1 MRKQMLSLIGT
12 RGLTLL
18 LLVVLS
24 YGCAAV
30 PVQQDAEPPAKYPVS
45 EIVKDD
51 VTYPIDAYDP
61 WEGMN
66 RRIYKFNAI
75 FDNYVFLPVVS
86 AYEFITPD
94 PVEDMVSNFF
104 NNLHEVTTLINS
116 LLQFKGG
123 KFGLTLSRMLV
134 NTTVGI
140 GGLFDVATK
149 VDVPKQNEDFGQ
161 TLGFY
166 GLGPGPYIV
175 LPVLGPSDLRDT
187 GGYAVDAVT
196 YSLLT
201 GALID
206 ELDMDNP
213 EEDIL
218 RWGLTVLDAIDTR
231 HQQKFRYYSTGS
243 PFEYDL
249 IRMLYLKA
257 RELKIAN

>member
-1 MRKQMLSLIGT
+1 MRKQILSLIGT

-18 LLVVLS
+18 LFVVLS

-30 PVQQDAEPPAKYPVS
+30 PVQKDAQPPAKYPVS
-45 EIVKDD
+45 EIVRDD

-75 FDNYVFLPVVS
+75 FDEFVFLPIVRG
-86 AYEFITPD
+86 YEFITPN

-116 LLQFKGG
+116 LLQFKGQ
-123 KFGLTLSRMLV
+123 KVSLTLVRMLV
-134 NTTVGI
+134 NTTAGI
-140 GGLFDVATK
+140 GGLFDVATTF
-149 VDVPKQNEDFGQ
+149 DVPKQKEDFGQ
-161 TLGFY
+161 TLGLY
-166 GLGPGPYIV
+166 GVGPGPYLV
-175 LPVLGPSDLRDT
+175 LPVFGPSTLRDS
-187 GGYAVDAVT
+187 GGLAVDTVT
-196 YSLLT
+196 YSILIN
-201 GALID
+201 ALID

-218 RWGLTVLDAIDTR
+218 TWGLTALDAIDTR
-231 HQQKFRYYSTGS
+231 HQQQFRYFATGS

-249 IRMLYLKA
+249 IRMLYLEK
-257 RELKIAN
+257 RLLEIDN

>member
-1 MRKQMLSLIGT
+1 LPIV
-12 RGLTLL
+12 RG
-18 LLVVLS
+18 
-24 YGCAAV
+24 
-30 PVQQDAEPPAKYPVS
+30 
-45 EIVKDD
+45 
-51 VTYPIDAYDP
+51 
-61 WEGMN
+61 
-66 RRIYKFNAI
+66 
-75 FDNYVFLPVVS
+75 
-86 AYEFITPD
+86 YEFITPN

-123 KFGLTLSRMLV
+123 KSGLTLSRMLV

-175 LPVLGPSDLRDT
+175 LPVFGPSTLRDT
-187 GGYAVDAVT
+187 GGLAVDSVT
-196 YSLLT
+196 YSLLLH
-201 GALID
+201 ALID
-206 ELDMDNP
+206 ELDMDHP

-218 RWGLTVLDAIDTR
+218 KWGLTVLDAIDTR
-231 HQQKFRYYSTGS
+231 HQQKFRYYATGS

-249 IRMLYLKA
+249 IRMLYLEK
-257 RELKIAN
+257 RILDIEN

>member
-18 LLVVLS
+18 LLAVLS

-30 PVQQDAEPPAKYPVS
+30 PVQKDPEPPAKYPVS

-123 KFGLTLSRMLV
+123 KSGLTLSRMLV

-161 TLGFY
+161 TLGLY
-166 GLGPGPYIV
+166 GMGPGPYIV
-175 LPVLGPSDLRDT
+175 LPVFGPSTLRDS
-187 GGYAVDAVT
+187 GGLAVDMVT
-196 YSLLT
+196 YSLLLH
-201 GALID
+201 ALIE
-206 ELDMDNP
+206 ELDMDHP

-218 RWGLTVLDAIDTR
+218 KWGLTVLDAIDTR
-231 HQQKFRYYSTGS
+231 HQQKFRYYATGS

-249 IRMLYLKA
+249 IRMLYLEK
-257 RELKIAN
+257 RILDIEN

>member
-18 LLVVLS
+18 LLAVLS

-30 PVQQDAEPPAKYPVS
+30 PVQKDAEPPAKYPVS

-123 KFGLTLSRMLV
+123 KSGLTLSRMLV

-161 TLGFY
+161 TLGLY
-166 GLGPGPYIV
+166 GMGPGPYIV
-175 LPVLGPSDLRDT
+175 LPVFGPSTLRDS
-187 GGYAVDAVT
+187 GGLAVDMVT
-196 YSLLT
+196 YSLLLH
-201 GALID
+201 ALIE
-206 ELDMDNP
+206 ELDMDHP

-218 RWGLTVLDAIDTR
+218 KWGLTVLDAIDTR
-231 HQQKFRYYSTGS
+231 HQQKFRYYATGS

-249 IRMLYLKA
+249 IRMLYLEK
-257 RELKIAN
+257 RILDIEN

>member
-18 LLVVLS
+18 LFVVFS
-24 YGCAAV
+24 FGCAAV
-30 PVQQDAEPPAKYPVS
+30 PVQKDPEPPAKYPVS

-51 VTYPIDAYDP
+51 VKYPIDDYDP

-75 FDNYVFLPVVS
+75 FDEFVFLPIVRG
-86 AYEFITPD
+86 YEFITPN

-116 LLQFKGG
+116 LLQFKGQ
-123 KFGLTLSRMLV
+123 KASLTVIRMLI
-134 NTTVGI
+134 NTTAGI

-149 VDVPKQNEDFGQ
+149 VDVSKQNEDFGQ
-161 TLGFY
+161 TLGLY
-166 GLGPGPYIV
+166 GMGPGPYIV
-175 LPVLGPSDLRDT
+175 LPVFGPSTLRDT
-187 GGYAVDAVT
+187 GGLAVDSVT
-196 YSLLT
+196 YSLLLH
-201 GALID
+201 ALID
-206 ELDMDNP
+206 ELDMDHP

-218 RWGLTVLDAIDTR
+218 KWGLTVLDAIDTR
-231 HQQKFRYYSTGS
+231 HQQKFRYYATGS

-249 IRMLYLKA
+249 IRMLYLEK
-257 RELKIAN
+257 RILDIEN